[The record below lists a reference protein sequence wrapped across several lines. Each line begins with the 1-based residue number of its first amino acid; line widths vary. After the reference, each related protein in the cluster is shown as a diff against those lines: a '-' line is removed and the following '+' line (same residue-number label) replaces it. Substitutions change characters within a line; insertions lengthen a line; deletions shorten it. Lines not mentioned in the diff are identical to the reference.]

1 MTICLPSILET
12 AELFTTVP
20 VTLLFDLIYFAD
32 GFGDLQVSVSVFL
45 SFY

>member
-12 AELFTTVP
+12 AELFMTVS
-20 VTLLFDLIYFAD
+20 VILLSDLIYFAN
-32 GFGDLQVSVSVFL
+32 GFGDMQVSISVFL